1 MEEKMSR
8 FITKS
13 VLVAVTAATFVAAG
27 PAVADPDDYHHDNGH
42 HYGQYKHDHYDAR
55 YVRENHAWRGRDG
68 RYYCHRSDGT
78 TGLLIGG
85 VGGAIAGGA
94 IGGDALGAVVGAGA
108 GALLGHTID
117 RGTVH
122 CR

>member
-1 MEEKMSR
+1 MSQQ
-8 FITKS
+8 FLTKS
-13 VLVAVTAATFVAAG
+13 GLAAATAAVFVVTG
-27 PAVADPDDYHHDNGH
+27 PAIAQPDDSHYDH
-42 HYGQYKHDHYDAR
+42 HYDHRYDRDHYDAK
-55 YVRENHAWRGRDG
+55 YVRENHAWKGRDG

-85 VGGAIAGGA
+85 VGGAVAGGA

-108 GALLGHTID
+108 GALLGHAID